1 MRNKSMVFL
10 MLILLVLTACG
21 TESEADNSTKEDW
34 ETNLALRHEYR
45 NDVIFT
51 ATETTSPTEKKEMSL
66 VAHDRDKII
75 SIFERLELEGVPSM
89 NERRDDILKM
99 IKQSPG
105 GERLDMSGKLATD
118 ISNFWEDVLKYAKK
132 HGVTPEK

>member
-1 MRNKSMVFL
+1 MINKSIIFIV
-10 MLILLVLTACG
+10 LILLLSSACG
-21 TESEADNSTKEDW
+21 TEAEVDNSTKEDW

-51 ATETTSPTEKKEMSL
+51 AAETTSPTGKKEMSL
-66 VAHDRDKII
+66 VAHDRDEII
-75 SIFERLELEGVPSM
+75 PIFERLELEGVPSM
-89 NERRDDILKM
+89 DERRDNILKM

-105 GERLDMSGKLATD
+105 GKRLDMSGKLATD
-118 ISNFWEDVLKYAKK
+118 ISNFWEDVLNYAKK

>member
-1 MRNKSMVFL
+1 MKNKSVLFL
-10 MLILLVLTACG
+10 ALIILALAACG
-21 TESEADNSTKEDW
+21 TEAEVDNSTKEDW

-51 ATETTSPTEKKEMSL
+51 ATETTSPTGKKEMTL
-66 VAHDRDKII
+66 VAHDRHAII

-89 NERRDDILKM
+89 HKRRVNILEM
-99 IKQSPG
+99 IEQSSG

>member
-1 MRNKSMVFL
+1 MINKSIIFMVLIFL
-10 MLILLVLTACG
+10 LSSACG
-21 TESEADNSTKEDW
+21 TEAEIDDSTKEDW

-51 ATETTSPTEKKEMSL
+51 ATETTSPTGKKEMTL
-66 VAHDRDKII
+66 VAHDRDAII

-89 NERRDDILKM
+89 HKRRVNILEM
-99 IKQSPG
+99 IEQSSG

>member
-1 MRNKSMVFL
+1 MINKSIIFMV
-10 MLILLVLTACG
+10 LILLLSSACG
-21 TESEADNSTKEDW
+21 TESEIDDSTKEDW

-51 ATETTSPTEKKEMSL
+51 ATETTSPAGKKEMSL
-66 VAHDRDKII
+66 VAHDRDAII
-75 SIFERLELEGVPSM
+75 SIFERLELSGVPSM
-89 NERRDDILKM
+89 HKRRMNILK
-99 IKQSPG
+99 IIEQSPG

-132 HGVTPEK
+132 HGVTPE